1 VSPRNLAVSFFR
13 CHVRI
18 KSNFMVDVGLG
29 WDWDGP
35 LVEEN
40 GLLANFYSKSYQY
53 NKGL

>member
-1 VSPRNLAVSFFR
+1 
-13 CHVRI
+13 
-18 KSNFMVDVGLG
+18 MVDVRLG